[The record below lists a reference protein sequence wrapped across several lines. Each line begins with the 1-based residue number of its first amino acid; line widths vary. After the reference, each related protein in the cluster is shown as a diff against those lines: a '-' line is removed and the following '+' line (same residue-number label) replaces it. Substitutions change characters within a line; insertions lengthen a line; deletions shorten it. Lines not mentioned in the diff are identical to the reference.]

1 MSNLIGTPG
10 VMKRIF
16 SIMLPVIIVA
26 GAVAVSVILVMAK
39 PEPEKKAVAEIARH
53 IRVTTA
59 YEGRVSLSVQTQGTV
74 EAKQA
79 IDLVPQVSGQV
90 IYVSEKFVAGGIFK
104 KGELILRLDPRD
116 YQYAVTSTRA
126 RVTES
131 QQVLVRERAE
141 AALARAEW
149 AELGQGDASD
159 LTLRKPQL
167 ADAEAKLAAAEAN
180 LRVAR
185 LSLER
190 TEIRAPFN
198 GLLTSKNVDY
208 GQFISTGTNVGKLYS
223 IDVLEVRLPMSSR
236 DLAQFDIAGLQS
248 GRVQLDVTLT
258 GRFADQESQWQG
270 TIVRTEG
277 LVTTKTRIM
286 YVVAQLRGEQLLSL
300 DGKLP
305 LSIGQFV
312 AAEVEGHVYET
323 VFQLPRAVLRQGNQ
337 VLVVDKDNK
346 LVTRKIK
353 LVDSN
358 RDYVV
363 ISEGLKDGDIV
374 VKSQLG
380 VNVDGLL
387 VKYDLATGD
396 RS

>member
-1 MSNLIGTPG
+1 MSNVIERPKL
-10 VMKRIF
+10 MKKIF

-53 IRVTTA
+53 IRVVA
-59 YEGRVSLSVQTQGTV
+59 AHEGHVALYVKTQGTV

-79 IDLVPQVSGQV
+79 INLVPQVSGQV
-90 IYVSEKFVAGGIFK
+90 VYVSEKFVAGGIFK
-104 KGELILRLDPRD
+104 KGEVILRLDPRD
-116 YQYAVTSTRA
+116 YQYAVTSTQA

-131 QQVLVRERAE
+131 KQILVRERAE
-141 AALARAEW
+141 AALAKTEW
-149 AELGQGDASD
+149 EELGQGDASD

-167 ADAEAKLAAAEAN
+167 ADAEAKVEAAEAN
-180 LRVAR
+180 LRVAK

-198 GLLTSKNVDY
+198 GLLTTKNVDF
-208 GQFISTGTNVGKLYS
+208 GQFINTGTNVGKLYS
-223 IDVLEVRLPMSSR
+223 IDVLEVRLPMSSK

-248 GRVQLDVTLT
+248 GKAQLDVTLT
-258 GRFADQESQWQG
+258 GRFANKESKWKG

-277 LVTTKTRIM
+277 LVNTKTRIM
-286 YVVAQLRGEQLLSL
+286 YVVAQLSGEQLLSL

-305 LSIGQFV
+305 ISIGQFV

-346 LVTRKIK
+346 LLTRKIK
-353 LVDSN
+353 VIDSN

-380 VNVDGLL
+380 VDVDGIL
-387 VKYDLATGD
+387 VKYEMNSGD
-396 RS
+396 KS